1 MSDFNS
7 TLLKSCVLW
16 TTAKNMQKTVFFS
29 GWPSVAADALSS
41 LRTIEKNLKKKPAG
55 HNRNQL
61 VTYSYTPWCYST
73 SLTTSSAPPHA
84 TVVKFI
90 VDWGPESQHIF
101 CCDPDDPVRAERS
114 LLRAGL
120 DWRGRTRQLAGPAR
134 AEECEKAVSA
144 ASRTTG
150 LCLGSADQ
158 PGISVWNQWN
168 GLVLCRVGHPLGAGM
183 FV

>member
-7 TLLKSCVLW
+7 TFLKSCVLW
-16 TTAKNMQKTVFFS
+16 TMARNLQSTICCCRCS
-29 GWPSVAADALSS
+29 LSS
-41 LRTIEKNLKKKPAG
+41 LRTIEKIWQKKKTAG
-55 HNRNQL
+55 HNRNQS
-61 VTYSYTPWCYST
+61 VIYSYTPWCYST

-84 TVVKFI
+84 TVVKFT

-114 LLRAGL
+114 LFRAGL
-120 DWRGRTRQLAGPAR
+120 DWRGRTRRLAGPVR

-150 LCLGSADQ
+150 LCLGSAGQ
-158 PGISVWNQWN
+158 PGISAWNQWN
-168 GLVLCRVGHPLGAGM
+168 GLVRCRVGHPLGAGM